1 MFVTFGTLRVKA
13 LFTQHWCEFCTD
25 VAWKFEN
32 SVWRVCERTRLANW
46 HISLKQISN
55 RTYIHCVNR
64 SNLPVDPFLTEMV
77 GKTAFARNWF
87 KTQTNNVKRD
97 FKMKEVPGIKPS
109 EISDK
114 LLDSAC
120 NLRHVY
126 KWIKGRIWSEDA
138 CSLIPHTPSL
148 LLSGSVVA
156 QWLHPK
162 FFLVVSYRVPVSQY
176 NYVSQ

>member
-1 MFVTFGTLRVKA
+1 
-13 LFTQHWCEFCTD
+13 
-25 VAWKFEN
+25 
-32 SVWRVCERTRLANW
+32 
-46 HISLKQISN
+46 
-55 RTYIHCVNR
+55 
-64 SNLPVDPFLTEMV
+64 
-77 GKTAFARNWF
+77 
-87 KTQTNNVKRD
+87 
-97 FKMKEVPGIKPS
+97 MKEVPGIKPY

-126 KWIKGRIWSEDA
+126 KWIEGRIWSEDA

-162 FFLVVSYRVPVSQY
+162 FVLVVSYRVPVSQY
-176 NYVSQ
+176 NYVTQ